1 MKRCLRDSIY
11 RWGVLLVLLVLGM
24 LGTPTGAAVAAD
36 ADTLVLALNRDQ
48 DNMDPHMHF
57 QRVGI
62 IMNINMYDSLLH
74 KNTKL
79 EYEPSLATAWKT
91 LDDTTWEFTLRQG
104 VKFHNGDPFSAEDV
118 KFSFERVLDPAT
130 KSPQYGN
137 IRAIKEVKII
147 DAHTVHLITDKPF
160 PLLLE
165 RVVFFPI
172 IPKKHVE
179 KVGAQA
185 FAESAPGGTGPYKF
199 VEWKRDQYLKME
211 RFEGHWR
218 GQAPFK
224 NLIIRVI
231 PETST
236 QVAEL
241 KTGGVDII
249 RNLAPDLI
257 PDLKAHSNTYVS
269 TAPILR
275 THYVELDMR
284 ELPFNK
290 KEARQAANYAIDR
303 QAIVE
308 KLMGGLGKVVPTVI
322 NPLALGYDPKVE
334 GYSYDPKKAKELL
347 KQAGFPN
354 GTDIT
359 IHAGVSEAFF
369 RQIAEAVAEMLSE
382 VGLRTNLKIW
392 EPGPA
397 WNKFF
402 QTEGK
407 ATHGFY
413 GTWGY
418 YSTFDADAI
427 LHPLYHTEPGGWV
440 GKWYTRVPGL
450 DDLIDTGRS
459 TLDKEKRLAAY
470 TKVQN
475 LIKDEAPS
483 IFLFSQHDM
492 LGVNKRVDY
501 AARGDEWIWLY
512 DAKLRK

>member
-1 MKRCLRDSIY
+1 M
-11 RWGVLLVLLVLGM
+11 LGM
-24 LGTPTGAAVAAD
+24 LGTLNGAAIAAD
-36 ADTLVLALNRDQ
+36 ADTIVMALASDQ

-57 QRVGI
+57 QRDGI
-62 IMNINMYDSLLH
+62 LMNINMYDSLLH

-79 EYEPSLATAWKT
+79 EYEPSLATEWKA
-91 LDDTTWEFTLRQG
+91 LNETTWEFKLRQG
-104 VKFHNGDPFSAEDV
+104 VKFHNGDAFSAEDV
-118 KFSFERVLDPAT
+118 QFSFDRVLDPNT

-137 IRAIKEVKII
+137 IRGIKEVKII
-147 DAHTVHLITDKPF
+147 DPHTVHLITDKPF

-172 IPKKHVE
+172 IPKKHFE

-185 FAESAPGGTGPYKF
+185 FAENAPVGTGPYKF

-211 RFEGHWR
+211 RFNEHWR
-218 GQAPFK
+218 GPAPIK

-236 QVAEL
+236 QIAEL
-241 KTGGVDII
+241 KTGGVDIV

-257 PDLKAHSNTYVS
+257 PDLKAHPNTYVS

-284 ELPFNK
+284 EPPFNK

-303 QAIVE
+303 QAIVD
-308 KLMGGLGKVVPTVI
+308 KLMGGLGKVVPTVV
-322 NPLALGYDPKVE
+322 NPMAFGYDPKVE
-334 GYSYDPKKAKELL
+334 AYNYDPKKAKELL

-359 IHAGVSEAFF
+359 LHAGTSAAFN
-369 RQIAEAVAEMLSE
+369 RQLAEAIAEMLTE

-392 EPGPA
+392 DPGPA

-402 QTEGK
+402 QGEGK
-407 ATHGFY
+407 ATHGFI
-413 GTWGY
+413 GSWGY

-450 DDLIDTGRS
+450 DELIDVGRS
-459 TLDKEKRLAAY
+459 TVDKEKRLVTYA
-470 TKVQN
+470 KIQH
-475 LIKDEAPS
+475 LLKEEAPS
-483 IFLFSQHDM
+483 IFLFHQHDM
-492 LGVNKRVDY
+492 LGIHKRVEY
-501 AARGDEWIWLY
+501 AARGDEWIWMY